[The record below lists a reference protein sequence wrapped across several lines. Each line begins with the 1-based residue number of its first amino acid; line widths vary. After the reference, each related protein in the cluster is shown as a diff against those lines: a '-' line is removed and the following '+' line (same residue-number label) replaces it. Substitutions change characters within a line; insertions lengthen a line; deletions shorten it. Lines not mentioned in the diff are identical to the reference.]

1 MFCMSP
7 GSDGEENRINPG
19 FWDVCMST
27 SRRKART
34 SERCILQSLTELER
48 TLGWLG
54 QPEKDEERA
63 VEGMSLGHG

>member
-1 MFCMSP
+1 MSYLQ
-7 GSDGEENRINPG
+7 SLSIL
-19 FWDVCMST
+19 S
-27 SRRKART
+27 RT
-34 SERCILQSLTELER
+34 SERCILQSLTEPER